1 MYTFVEASDGY
12 SLHYNLFAGDT
23 KVCAGTGG
31 RDTCNGDSGGPLLSD
46 TLEVQLGTKM
56 AKTYIFKSLKQ
67 VFRFF
72 VLDRKSA
79 CRERVSVLV

>member
-1 MYTFVEASDGY
+1 MVEVSDGY
-12 SLHYNLFAGDT
+12 SLHYNLIAGDT

-56 AKTYIFKSLKQ
+56 P
-67 VFRFF
+67 
-72 VLDRKSA
+72 
-79 CRERVSVLV
+79 